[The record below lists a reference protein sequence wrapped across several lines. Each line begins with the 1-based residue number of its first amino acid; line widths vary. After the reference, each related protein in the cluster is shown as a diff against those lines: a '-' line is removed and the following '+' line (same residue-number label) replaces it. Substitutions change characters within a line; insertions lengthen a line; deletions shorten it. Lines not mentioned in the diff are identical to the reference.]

1 MNIHGNIEIT
11 KEEWINHISKRLG
24 TGLRNK
30 IVEWRNKGITYGGQ
44 KESSSK
50 EETIIKLT
58 NFYRKAIKDN
68 VPDIDKMKS
77 AIYASLYHSSSTDK
91 LPRHSKCPPGLFSWC
106 FYQRAIANN
115 EKPRSHKYMKTKVS
129 EDILVK
135 VLPVYQRLA
144 SNELLRRC
152 VSGKTQNANES
163 VHSLIWKNCPKET
176 FVSLKRLELSV
187 ISSISEFNFGCFNT
201 LTIEQ
206 EELNSFSGT
215 IA

>member
-77 AIYASLYHSSSTDK
+77 AIYASLYHSSTDK
-91 LPRHSKCPPGLFSWC
+91 LQRHSKCPPDLFS
-106 FYQRAIANN
+106 
-115 EKPRSHKYMKTKVS
+115 
-129 EDILVK
+129 
-135 VLPVYQRLA
+135 
-144 SNELLRRC
+144 
-152 VSGKTQNANES
+152 
-163 VHSLIWKNCPKET
+163 
-176 FVSLKRLELSV
+176 
-187 ISSISEFNFGCFNT
+187 
-201 LTIEQ
+201 
-206 EELNSFSGT
+206 
-215 IA
+215 